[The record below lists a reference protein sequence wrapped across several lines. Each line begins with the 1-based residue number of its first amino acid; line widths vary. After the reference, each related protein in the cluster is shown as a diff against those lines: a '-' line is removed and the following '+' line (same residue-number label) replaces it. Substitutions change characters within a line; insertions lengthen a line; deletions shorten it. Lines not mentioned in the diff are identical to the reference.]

1 MFNRY
6 PHFLLCAVLLFV
18 LLPLLASC
26 SSETG
31 PKLDWKSDLELVRR
45 EFPEKE
51 ITLKQNPRLA
61 EDFKE
66 RITAII
72 GKLPKYRNDDEVKL
86 ELSGALA
93 SLGQVHTFLAF
104 TREPLLPFNL
114 YIQEGKVYVL
124 GTVAG
129 YRDTLYSEL
138 TAIEGVP
145 VEQILEKLKKDI
157 SRDNEVGLW
166 ARAPMYL
173 RMPSVLKGLRVIE
186 DTEKVELT
194 FKKEDGQI
202 ISINAETLTE
212 ANHSKPEFA
221 EYMPA
226 QQFMQNFKHADSNY
240 QYEYMA
246 SAKAMYIAYNS
257 CEQDKNLSM
266 LQFTGGLL
274 HAARQQP
281 IDRLI
286 IDLRNN
292 SGGDS
297 SVIQPLLDTLSQNPE
312 LARHMLVLTSRTTAS
327 SAMDTA
333 MVLRSAFQAILIG
346 EPTNGDPNKPGN
358 ILPLK
363 LPATG
368 LTAYYCTTEYHNPLY
383 LGQDAVP
390 PDLPVPTT
398 IEDFRAGV
406 DPVMQAA
413 LDYKFQ

>member
-6 PHFLLCAVLLFV
+6 RQSLLCSVIMLV

-31 PKLDWKSDLELVRR
+31 PKLNWKSDLELVRR

-51 ITLKQNPRLA
+51 ITLKQNPRQA
-61 EDFKE
+61 EDFRE

-72 GKLPKYRNDDEVKL
+72 DKLPKYRNDDEVKM

-93 SLGQVHTFLAF
+93 SLGQVHTYLDLFS
-104 TREPLLPFNL
+104 EPILPFYL
-114 YIQEGKVYVL
+114 YLQEGKVYVL

-138 TAIEGVP
+138 TAVEGVP
-145 VEQILEKLKKDI
+145 VGRILEKLKKDI
-157 SRDNEVGLW
+157 SRDNEVGFW

-202 ISINAETLTE
+202 ISVNAETLTE

-226 QQFMQNFKHADSNY
+226 QQFMQNYRQGDSNY

-266 LQFTGGLL
+266 SQF
-274 HAARQQP
+274 ADEVREAVSNRP
-281 IDRLI
+281 VDRLI

-292 SGGDS
+292 PGGNS
-297 SVIQPLLDTLSQNPE
+297 QVIDPLLTMLEGESKLN
-312 LARHMLVLTSRTTAS
+312 RHVAVLIGRWTGS
-327 SAMDTA
+327 SA
-333 MVLRSAFQAILIG
+333 ILAALELQRLLGATWVG
-346 EPTNGDPNKPGN
+346 EATNGDPNKPGN
-358 ILPLK
+358 FESFK
-363 LPATG
+363 LPHTG
-368 LTAYYCTTEYHNPLY
+368 VTLNYCTQNRNDYLSNKDALY
-383 LGQDAVP
+383 
-390 PDLPVPTT
+390 PDLPVATT
-398 IEDFRAGV
+398 IEDFRAGI

-413 LDYKFQ
+413 LEYKFQ